1 MPREPT
7 LAEPHD
13 RHPIKE
19 YNDLPILRYFPAC
32 PPSQYPPSIPP
43 SLPPFIPPS
52 FPLSLCTLINF
63 QTHLFIVQRCLS
75 AEETGRM
82 DPFLPT
88 RLTSLW
94 LWKWPGII
102 HQPPPSTLHL
112 FREEEQPPQSLYFL
126 DHFSLSHFTLQ
137 AVLTSLRRGSWCRRG
152 RCDLGEG
159 VKVGLL
165 IPKGS
170 RKAGLLSRTAH
181 RRTESRVE
189 V

>member
-1 MPREPT
+1 MTDIPLRNITTYPFCT
-7 LAEPHD
+7 TF
-13 RHPIKE
+13 
-19 YNDLPILRYFPAC
+19 LPALPL
-32 PPSQYPPSIPP
+32 SIPP
-43 SLPPFIPPS
+43 SLPP
-52 FPLSLCTLINF
+52 SLCTLINF

-102 HQPPPSTLHL
+102 HQPSPSTLHL
-112 FREEEQPPQSLYFL
+112 FREEEKPPQSLYFL

-137 AVLTSLRRGSWCRRG
+137 AVLTFLWRGSRCRRG
-152 RCDLGEG
+152 RCDLREG

-170 RKAGLLSRTAH
+170 RKASLLCRTAH
-181 RRTESRVE
+181 RRTESRLE